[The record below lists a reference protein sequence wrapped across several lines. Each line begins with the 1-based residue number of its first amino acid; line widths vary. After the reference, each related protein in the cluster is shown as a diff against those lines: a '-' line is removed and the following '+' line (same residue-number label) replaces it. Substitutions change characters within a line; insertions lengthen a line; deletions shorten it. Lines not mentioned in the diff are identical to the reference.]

1 MPPDIDDTAA
11 PASWR
16 ERITVHPAADL
27 FPGMSDDELRQLGE
41 DIRAHDLQVPVV
53 FLADGLTLIDGRNR
67 LDAMERAGLT
77 IFNADGGVKVRF
89 ETAKEVDP
97 VVYVVS
103 ANLHRRHLTA
113 EQRDNLIRRLRA
125 ERSQLSVRGIAAAT
139 HTPKSTVARA
149 LAEPAVPSGTPERVT
164 GRDGKSYPAKSKGT
178 PKLKI
183 PPAQLR
189 AKAIMEFAAL
199 LHRQP
204 LNTLEDLVRIVA
216 DERRQIAAM
225 PREKRVALA
234 RGYLIALGI
243 NLNDLRPDDDT
254 L

>member
-1 MPPDIDDTAA
+1 MPPDSDDTAA

-53 FLADGLTLIDGRNR
+53 FLADGRTLIDGRNR

-77 IFNADGGVKVRF
+77 IFNADGGVEVRF

-125 ERSQLSVRGIAAAT
+125 ERPQLSVRGIAAAT

-164 GRDGKSYPAKSKGT
+164 GRDGKSYPAKGKGT

-189 AKAIMEFAAL
+189 AKAIVEFAAL

-204 LNTLEDLVRIVA
+204 FNTLEDLVRILA

-234 RGYLIALGI
+234 RGYLMALGI

>member
-1 MPPDIDDTAA
+1 MPPDSDDTAA

-27 FPGMSDDELRQLGE
+27 FPGMSDAELRQLGE
-41 DIRAHDLQVPVV
+41 DIRAHGLRAPVV
-53 FLADGLTLIDGRNR
+53 FLGDGKTLIDGRNR

-77 IFNADGGVKVRF
+77 ILDARGECGVPF
-89 ETAKEVDP
+89 ETVDKVDP

-113 EQRDNLIRRLRA
+113 EQRDELVRKLKA
-125 ERSQLSVRGIAAAT
+125 DRSELSVRGLAVAT
-139 HTPKSTVARA
+139 HTSKSTVARA
-149 LAEPAVPSGTPERVT
+149 LAEPGVPSGTPERVT

-216 DERRQIAAM
+216 GERRQIAEM

-234 RGYLIALGI
+234 RGYLMALGI

>member
-1 MPPDIDDTAA
+1 MPPDSDDTAA

-53 FLADGLTLIDGRNR
+53 FLADRLTLIDGRNR
-67 LDAMERAGLT
+67 LDAMERAGLP
-77 IFNADGGVKVRF
+77 IFNDDGGVKVRF

-113 EQRDNLIRRLRA
+113 EQRDILIRRLRA
-125 ERSQLSVRGIAAAT
+125 ERPQLSVRGIAAAT

-149 LAEPAVPSGTPERVT
+149 LAEPAVPSGTRERVT
-164 GRDGKSYPAKSKGT
+164 GRDGKSYPGKGKGT

-189 AKAIMEFAAL
+189 AKAIVDFAAL

-204 LNTLEDLVRIVA
+204 FNTLEDLVRILA

-234 RGYLIALGI
+234 RGYLMALGI
-243 NLNDLRPDDDT
+243 DLNDLRPDDDT